1 MKSRLLLN
9 LLLIGVLALLGA
21 YLFLNQEPEIVKS
34 DQLVDLDKNEI
45 DRITIV
51 RENSFEMD
59 FKKKTKSR
67 GRLQNRFGRAQTL
80 KL

>member
-34 DQLVDLDKNEI
+34 DQLVDL
-45 DRITIV
+45 
-51 RENSFEMD
+51 
-59 FKKKTKSR
+59 
-67 GRLQNRFGRAQTL
+67 GRMRLIGLRS
-80 KL
+80 